1 MYLKALE
8 MQGFKSFPDK
18 TVLKFDKGMT
28 GVVGPNGSGKSN
40 ISDAVRWVLG
50 EQSTK
55 SLRGAKMEDVIFSG
69 TRARRPQGFAEV
81 TLRLDNSD
89 GALASDETEVS
100 VTRRYY
106 RSGESQYQINGN
118 TVRLRD
124 VHELFMDT
132 GLGRDGYSMVS
143 QGKIEDMVSAKSADR
158 RDMFEEAAG
167 ISHYRYR
174 RADALRRLNQAEENL
189 VRLRDILTELAS
201 RVGPLA
207 EQSRKAQKFLVLA
220 EEKKELEIGLWLATL
235 DRSQDQLREQSNR
248 ITVAREQYNDICK
261 ALEEAAASIDASA
274 EESRSITL
282 AMEELRDRASLY
294 EEQASALDAQA
305 AVGEATVHHN
315 EDTISRLTAEC
326 NNEDHTRL
334 ELEQTVAES
343 NAEIEA
349 LRVRE
354 EQHNRTAEGIEAEI
368 AALKSQDEEF
378 SDTYNR
384 LSRELDALSLELSR
398 VEIMVSSAS
407 SSVDE
412 ITGRLTA
419 VEELLARREREIAA
433 LREQE
438 TALRKKIGVQN
449 ETVEE
454 LNNTVTGYALRLT
467 SRRDKA
473 EKKKEEYENKKL
485 ALSAKQSRLAFLED
499 TEKSMEGYQGSVKA
513 VMREVRRGTLTGIH
527 GTLSQLISV
536 EEAYTTA
543 IETALGNAVQ
553 DIVSETEN
561 DAKRAIA
568 ILKSSNAGR
577 ATFLPLSA
585 VRGRSLDE
593 KGLSDCYGYVS
604 LAPDL
609 VSCDAQYREIIS
621 SLLGKTVVAEDLD
634 CAIEIAKKYNYRFK
648 IVTLDGQVINAGGS
662 MTGGSR
668 IQNAGF
674 ISRANEIDRLKGEVS
689 ALAGEIAVAS
699 EELKKANA
707 EYAQTAAELEG
718 AQADLMRANEEKL
731 RIESDLKILLGKIE
745 EALSAVRALEEE
757 KTAAA
762 ERSDYYRESIRLAG
776 EQHEVLLRQKQEL
789 TEELHRVS
797 GGRDALSDQR
807 EALTEERNR
816 VQMQIM
822 EIRKDMDARRE
833 SIEMLR
839 RRLES
844 LSGRKAELEKEIAA
858 IAQKNVLLNADIKNQ
873 REGAKALREEA
884 AEARERTKKLA
895 EDRLR
900 TETAADT
907 SRSEE
912 RRLTADREKVGADLV
927 RLEERFAAIE
937 RDAQEIERKLFEEY
951 GLTRREA
958 AALGIELQDRSQ
970 AQKRLVE
977 LKHSI
982 KALGSVNVAAIEEYK
997 EVSERYTFLSEQ
1009 VSDAEKSKAELLR
1022 LIAELTE
1029 NMAVRFRERF
1039 YQINESFKQT
1049 FSQIFN
1055 GGAAELIL
1063 EDESDIL
1070 ECGIEIKAQPP
1081 GKNVRSLSLLS
1092 GGEKGLCAIALLFAI
1107 LKVTPAPFCIFDE
1120 VEAALDDV
1128 NVARFAQFVRGLT
1141 KQTQFILI
1149 THRRGTME
1157 EADVLYGVTMQEE
1170 GVSKLLELHTAD
1182 MAKQLG
1188 IEE

>member
-55 SLRGAKMEDVIFSG
+55 SLRGSKMEDVIFSG
-69 TRARRPQGFAEV
+69 TRERRPQGFAEV

-89 GALASDETEVS
+89 HALQSDETEVS

-174 RADALRRLNQAEENL
+174 RADALRRLNQAEDNL
-189 VRLRDILTELAS
+189 VRLRDILTELQS

-235 DRSQDQLREQSNR
+235 NRSQDLLREQSNR
-248 ITVAREQYNDICK
+248 ITVARAQYNDICRQ
-261 ALEEAAASIDASA
+261 LEEAAAAIDSSA
-274 EESRSITL
+274 EESRNITL
-282 AMEELRDRASLY
+282 RMEDLRDRASLY
-294 EEQASALDAQA
+294 EEQAAALDAQA
-305 AVGEATVHHN
+305 AVGEANIRHNDDTVA
-315 EDTISRLTAEC
+315 RLKAEIGG
-326 NNEDHTRL
+326 EEQTRL
-334 ELEQTVAES
+334 DLEQTILES
-343 NAEIEA
+343 QHEIDA
-349 LRVRE
+349 LRERE
-354 EQHNRTAEGIEAEI
+354 EKQNRTAEGIEAELF
-368 AALKSQDEEF
+368 ALKSRDEEF
-378 SDTYNR
+378 SDEYNAV
-384 LSRELDALSLELSR
+384 SRELDSLSLELSR
-398 VEIMVSSAS
+398 VEIMVSSAA

-412 ITGRLTA
+412 IAGRMNAVAEQLQRRNEEIALLHTQEEALQGRLNKQDEK
-419 VEELLARREREIAA
+419 V
-433 LREQE
+433 
-438 TALRKKIGVQN
+438 N
-449 ETVEE
+449 E
-454 LNNTVTGYALRLT
+454 LNNTVTGFTLRLN
-467 SRRDKA
+467 SRKEKA

-485 ALSAKQSRLAFLED
+485 ELSAKQSRLAILED

-543 IETALGNAVQ
+543 IETALGNAIQ

-568 ILKSSNAGR
+568 ILKSTNAGR

-593 KGLSDCYGYVS
+593 KGLYDCYGFVS

-609 VSCDAQYREIIS
+609 VSCDEKYREIIS

-674 ISRANEIDRLKGEVS
+674 ISRANEIDRLKTES
-689 ALAGEIAVAS
+689 TALAGEIAQSS
-699 EELKKANA
+699 EEVKKANA
-707 EYAQTAAELEG
+707 DLSLANAELEG
-718 AQADLMRANEEKL
+718 AQADLLRANEEKL
-731 RIESDLKILLGKIE
+731 RIESDLKILQGRIS
-745 EALSAVRALEEE
+745 EAASAVQALEEE
-757 KTAAA
+757 KKNAA
-762 ERSDYYRESIRLAG
+762 ERTDYYKESIRLAN
-776 EQHEVLLRQKQEL
+776 EQHETLLGKKQEL
-789 TEELHRVS
+789 TQTLHNLS
-797 GGRDALSDQR
+797 GGRDDLAEQR
-807 EALTEERNR
+807 EHLTAERSE
-816 VQMQIM
+816 VQLHIM
-822 EIRKDMDARRE
+822 EIRKDIDARKE

-839 RRLES
+839 GRLNNLSERRS
-844 LSGRKAELEKEIAA
+844 QLEKEIAA
-858 IAQKNVLLNADIKNQ
+858 IEQKTVLIRSDVRNQ
-873 REGAKALREEA
+873 RDGANALREEA
-884 AEARERTKKLA
+884 VEARNKTKELA
-895 EDRLR
+895 ELRMR
-900 TETAADT
+900 TESAADH

-927 RLEERFAAIE
+927 RLEERLAAIE
-937 RDAQEIERKLFEEY
+937 RDAQDIERKLYEEY
-951 GLTRREA
+951 GMTRREA
-958 AALGIELQDRSQ
+958 ADLGIELESHSQ
-970 AQKRLVE
+970 AQKRLSE
-977 LKHSI
+977 LKHAI

-1039 YQINESFKQT
+1039 TQINESFKVT
-1049 FSQIFN
+1049 FAQIFN
-1055 GGAAELIL
+1055 GGSAELIL

-1081 GKNVRSLSLLS
+1081 GKNVRNLSLLS

-1141 KQTQFILI
+1141 NETQFILI

-1170 GVSKLLELHTAD
+1170 GVSKLLELHTAE

-1188 IEE
+1188 LEN

>member
-55 SLRGAKMEDVIFSG
+55 SLRGSKMEDVIFSG
-69 TRARRPQGFAEV
+69 TRERRPQGFAEV

-89 GALASDETEVS
+89 HALQSDETEVS

-174 RADALRRLNQAEENL
+174 RADALRRLNQAEDNL
-189 VRLRDILTELAS
+189 VRLRDILTELQS

-235 DRSQDQLREQSNR
+235 NRSQDQLREQSNR
-248 ITVAREQYNDICK
+248 ITVAREQYNDICRL
-261 ALEEAAASIDASA
+261 LEEAAAAIDSSA
-274 EESRSITL
+274 EESRNITL
-282 AMEELRDRASLY
+282 RMEELRDRASLY
-294 EEQASALDAQA
+294 EEQAAALDAQA
-305 AVGEATVHHN
+305 AVGEANIRHNDDTV
-315 EDTISRLTAEC
+315 SRLQAELGG
-326 NNEDHTRL
+326 EEQTRL
-334 ELEQTVAES
+334 DLEQTIAES
-343 NAEIEA
+343 QHEIDS
-349 LRVRE
+349 LRERE
-354 EQHNRTAEGIEAEI
+354 EQQNRTAEGIEAELT
-368 AALKSQDEEF
+368 ALKSRDEEF
-378 SDTYNR
+378 SDEYNAV
-384 LSRELDALSLELSR
+384 SRELDQLSLELSR
-398 VEIMVSSAS
+398 VEIMVSSAA

-412 ITGRLTA
+412 IAGRMNAVAEQLQRRNEEIALLHTQEEVLQGRLHKQDEK
-419 VEELLARREREIAA
+419 V
-433 LREQE
+433 
-438 TALRKKIGVQN
+438 N
-449 ETVEE
+449 E
-454 LNNTVTGYALRLT
+454 LNNTVTGFTLRLN
-467 SRRDKA
+467 SRKEKA

-485 ALSAKQSRLAFLED
+485 ELSAKQSRLAILED

-513 VMREVRRGTLTGIH
+513 VMREVRRGNLTGIH

-536 EEAYTTA
+536 EDAYTTA
-543 IETALGNAVQ
+543 IETALGNAIQ

-568 ILKSSNAGR
+568 ILKSTNAGR

-593 KGLSDCYGYVS
+593 KGLYDCYGFIS

-609 VSCDAQYREIIS
+609 VSCDDKYREIIS

-674 ISRANEIDRLKGEVS
+674 ISRANEIDRLKTES
-689 ALAGEIAVAS
+689 TALAGEIAKCS
-699 EELKKANA
+699 EEVKKANA
-707 EYAQTAAELEG
+707 DLSLANAELEG
-718 AQADLMRANEEKL
+718 AQADLLRANEEKL
-731 RIESDLKILLGKIE
+731 RIESDLKILQGRIN
-745 EALSAVRALEEE
+745 EASSAVQALEDE
-757 KTAAA
+757 KKNAA
-762 ERSDYYRESIRLAG
+762 ERTDYYKESIRLAN
-776 EQHEVLLRQKQEL
+776 EQHETLLGKKQQL
-789 TEELHRVS
+789 TQTLHTLS
-797 GGRDALSDQR
+797 GGRDDLAEQR
-807 EALTEERNR
+807 EQLTAERSE
-816 VQMQIM
+816 VQLHIM
-822 EIRKDMDARRE
+822 EIRKDIDARKE
-833 SIEMLR
+833 SIEMLNTRLNGLSER
-839 RRLES
+839 RS
-844 LSGRKAELEKEIAA
+844 LLAKEIAA
-858 IAQKNVLLNADIKNQ
+858 IEQKTVLLRSDVRNQ
-873 REGAKALREEA
+873 RDGSKALREEA
-884 AEARERTKKLA
+884 VEARTKTKELA
-895 EDRLR
+895 QQRVR
-900 TETAADT
+900 TESAADN
-907 SRSEE
+907 SRAEE

-927 RLEERFAAIE
+927 RLEERLAAIE
-937 RDAQEIERKLFEEY
+937 RDAQDIERKLYEEY
-951 GLTRREA
+951 GMTRREA
-958 AALGIELQDRSQ
+958 ADLGIELESHSQ
-970 AQKRLVE
+970 AQKRLSE
-977 LKHSI
+977 LKHAI

-1022 LIAELTE
+1022 LISELTE

-1039 YQINESFKQT
+1039 AQINESFKVT
-1049 FSQIFN
+1049 FAQIFN
-1055 GGAAELIL
+1055 GGSAELIL

-1081 GKNVRSLSLLS
+1081 GKNVRNLSLLS

-1141 KQTQFILI
+1141 NETQFILI

-1170 GVSKLLELHTAD
+1170 GVSKLLELHTAE

-1188 IEE
+1188 LEN

>member
-55 SLRGAKMEDVIFSG
+55 SLRGSKMEDVIFSG
-69 TRARRPQGFAEV
+69 TRARRPLGFAEV

-89 GALASDETEVS
+89 GALASDEKEVS

-220 EEKKELEIGLWLATL
+220 EEKKELEIGLWLSVL
-235 DRSQDQLREQSNR
+235 ERSQDQLRTQSNK

-261 ALEEAAASIDASA
+261 ALEEAAGAIDSSA
-274 EESRSITL
+274 EEARRITQR
-282 AMEELRDRASLY
+282 MEELRDKASLY
-294 EEQASALDAQA
+294 EEQALALDAQA
-305 AVGEATVHHN
+305 AVAQATLNHN
-315 EDTISRLTAEC
+315 RETVDRLTAEREG
-326 NNEDHTRL
+326 EDKTRL
-334 ELEQTVAES
+334 ELEQTVRES
-343 NAEIEA
+343 QDEIAA
-349 LRVRE
+349 LREKE
-354 EQHNRTAEGIEAEI
+354 EQHNRLAEGIEAELG
-368 AALKSQDEEF
+368 ALKSRDEEF
-378 SDTYNR
+378 SDEYNR
-384 LSRELDALSLELSR
+384 VSRDLDALSAELSR
-398 VEIMVSSAS
+398 VEIMVSSAAS
-407 SSVDE
+407 SADEIAGRMAAVDE
-412 ITGRLTA
+412 QLGRRG
-419 VEELLARREREIAA
+419 EELAVLRGEEEKFVRKTQEADEKVNSLTNTLTGYSLRVASRRE
-433 LREQE
+433 
-438 TALRKKIGVQN
+438 
-449 ETVEE
+449 
-454 LNNTVTGYALRLT
+454 
-467 SRRDKA
+467 KA

-485 ALSAKQSRLAFLED
+485 TLSARQSRLAILED

-536 EEAYTTA
+536 EDAYSTA
-543 IETALGNAVQ
+543 IETALGNAIQ

-568 ILKSSNAGR
+568 VLKSTNAGR
-577 ATFLPLSA
+577 ATFLPLTA

-593 KGLSDCYGYVS
+593 KGLTACRGFVS

-609 VSCDAQYREIIS
+609 VVCDEKYREIIS
-621 SLLGKTVVAEDLD
+621 SLLGKTVVADDLD

-674 ISRANEIDRLKGEVS
+674 ISRANEIERLKSESTV
-689 ALAGEIAVAS
+689 LAGEIAALS
-699 EELKKANA
+699 EEVKKANA
-707 EYAQTAAELEG
+707 DYALASAEQEG

-731 RIESDLKILLGKIE
+731 HVESDLKILRGKVSEITAAIE
-745 EALSAVRALEEE
+745 SLENE
-757 KTAAA
+757 KKTAA
-762 ERSDYYRESIRLAG
+762 ERSDYYRESIRIANEEHDKL
-776 EQHEVLLRQKQEL
+776 QNKKQEMTQL
-789 TEELHRVS
+789 LHTVS
-797 GGRDALSDQR
+797 GGRDTLAEQR
-807 EALTEERNR
+807 ENLNDERSK
-816 VQMQIM
+816 VQLHIM
-822 EIRKDMDARRE
+822 EIRKDIDARRE
-833 SIEMLR
+833 NIDMLN
-839 RRLES
+839 RRLAG
-844 LSGRKAELEKEIAA
+844 LSDRRAELENEISR
-858 IAQKNVLLNADIKNQ
+858 IEQKSVHIESDIKNQ
-873 REGAKALREEA
+873 RAGAVALREEA
-884 AEARERTKKLA
+884 AESRKRIQELT
-895 EDRLR
+895 EERLR
-900 TETAADT
+900 TENAADS
-907 SRSEE
+907 SRAEE

-927 RLEERFAAIE
+927 RLEERLAAIE
-937 RDAQEIERKLFEEY
+937 RDAQEVERKLFEEY

-958 AALGIELQDRSQ
+958 ADLNIVLENHTQ
-970 AQKRLVE
+970 AQKRLSE
-977 LKHSI
+977 LKHAI

-1009 VSDAEKSKAELLR
+1009 VGDAEKSKQELLR
-1022 LIAELTE
+1022 LIAELTD

-1039 YQINESFKQT
+1039 YQINESFKLT
-1049 FSQIFN
+1049 FAQIFN
-1055 GGAAELIL
+1055 GGSAELIL

-1141 KQTQFILI
+1141 KETQFILI

-1170 GVSKLLELHTAD
+1170 GVSKLLELHTAE

-1188 IEE
+1188 LDE

>member
-55 SLRGAKMEDVIFSG
+55 SLRGSKMEDVIFSG

-81 TLRLDNSD
+81 TLRLDNED
-89 GALASDETEVS
+89 HALASDETEVS

-106 RSGESQYQINGN
+106 RSGESQYQINGS

-201 RVGPLA
+201 RVGPLG

-220 EEKKELEIGLWLATL
+220 EEKKELEIGLWLSTL
-235 DRSQDQLREQSNR
+235 ERSQAQLREQSNR
-248 ITVAREQYNDICK
+248 ITVAREQYNEIGR
-261 ALEEAAASIDASA
+261 ALEEAAAAIDSSA
-274 EESRSITL
+274 AESRSITL
-282 AMEELRDRASLY
+282 RMEELRDRASLY
-294 EEQASALDAQA
+294 EEQAAALDAQA
-305 AVGEATVHHN
+305 AVDEANIHHN
-315 EDTISRLTAEC
+315 EDTVSRLQAEC
-326 NNEDHTRL
+326 ADENQTRL
-334 ELEQTVAES
+334 ELEQTIGES
-343 NAEIEA
+343 QNEIAA
-349 LRVRE
+349 LSERE
-354 EQHNRTAEGIEAEI
+354 EQQNRTCEGIEAE
-368 AALKSQDEEF
+368 LRELRSRDEEF
-378 SDTYNR
+378 SDAYNHR
-384 LSRELDALSLELSR
+384 SRELDALSQELSR
-398 VEIMVSSAS
+398 VEIMVSSAT

-412 ITGRLTA
+412 ISGRLRA
-419 VEELLARREREIAA
+419 VEELLQRRSEEIDG
-433 LREQE
+433 
-438 TALRKKIGVQN
+438 LRKQEEILIKKHRNQC
-449 ETVEE
+449 ETVDS
-454 LNNTVTGYALRLT
+454 LNNTVTGYSLRLA
-467 SRRDKA
+467 SRREKA
-473 EKKKEEYENKKL
+473 EKKKEDYENKKL
-485 ALSAKQSRLAFLED
+485 TLSARQSRLAFLED

-513 VMREVRRGTLTGIH
+513 VMREVRRGALTGIH

-536 EEAYTTA
+536 EDAYSTA
-543 IETALGNAVQ
+543 IETALGNAIQ

-568 ILKSSNAGR
+568 ILKASNAGR
-577 ATFLPLSA
+577 ATFLPLTA

-593 KGLSDCYGYVS
+593 KGLQSCRGFVS
-604 LAPDL
+604 LAPEL
-609 VSCDAQYREIIS
+609 VSCDAKYSEIIS
-621 SLLGKTVVAEDLD
+621 SLLGKTVVADDLD

-648 IVTLDGQVINAGGS
+648 IVTLDGQVLNAGGS

-674 ISRANEIDRLKGEVS
+674 ISRANEIDRLKAES
-689 ALAGEIAVAS
+689 TALAGEIARAS
-699 EELKKANA
+699 EELKIANA
-707 EYAQTAAELEG
+707 DYAKASAELEG
-718 AQADLMRANEEKL
+718 AQADLMRANEAKL
-731 RIESDLKILLGKIE
+731 HIERDLKIQQGKIA
-745 EALSAVRALEEE
+745 EAQSAVAALEEE
-757 KTAAA
+757 KKTAA
-762 ERSDYYRESIRLAG
+762 ERSDYYLESIRLAN
-776 EQHEVLLRQKQEL
+776 EQHDDLLKQKSEL
-789 TEELHRVS
+789 TDMLHTLS
-797 GGRDALSDQR
+797 GGRDSLAEQR
-807 EALTEERNR
+807 EALTGERGE
-816 VQMQIM
+816 VQLHIM
-822 EIRKDMDARRE
+822 EIRKDIDARRE
-833 SIEMLR
+833 SIAMLQQRLTGLSDR
-839 RRLES
+839 R
-844 LSGRKAELEKEIAA
+844 AELEKEIAG
-858 IAQKNVLLNADIKNQ
+858 IEQKTDLLKADVKN
-873 REGAKALREEA
+873 RRDGAKALREEA
-884 AEARERTKKLA
+884 AESRERTRSLA
-895 EDRLR
+895 EQRLQ
-900 TETAADT
+900 TEAAADN

-927 RLEERFAAIE
+927 RLEERLSSIE
-937 RDAQEIERKLFEEY
+937 RDAQEIERKLYEEY
-951 GLTRREA
+951 ALTRLEA
-958 AALGIELQDRSQ
+958 QALGIELESLSQ
-970 AQKRLVE
+970 AQKRLSE
-977 LKHSI
+977 LKHAI

-1022 LIAELTE
+1022 LISELTE

-1039 YQINESFKQT
+1039 MQINESFKQT
-1049 FSQIFN
+1049 FVQIFN
-1055 GGAAELIL
+1055 GGSAELLL
-1063 EDESDIL
+1063 EDETDIL

-1141 KQTQFILI
+1141 KDTQFILI

-1157 EADVLYGVTMQEE
+1157 EADILYGVTMQEE
-1170 GVSKLLELHTAD
+1170 GVSKLLELHTAE

-1188 IEE
+1188 LE

>member
-55 SLRGAKMEDVIFSG
+55 SLRGSKMEDVIFSG
-69 TRARRPQGFAEV
+69 TRERRPQGFAEV
-81 TLRLDNSD
+81 TLRLDNAD
-89 GALASDETEVS
+89 HALQSDETEVS

-174 RADALRRLNQAEENL
+174 RADALRRLNQAEDNL
-189 VRLRDILTELAS
+189 VRLRDILTELQS

-235 DRSQDQLREQSNR
+235 NRSQDQLREQSNR
-248 ITVAREQYNDICK
+248 ITVARAQYNDICRL
-261 ALEEAAASIDASA
+261 LEEAAAAIDSSA
-274 EESRSITL
+274 EESRNITL
-282 AMEELRDRASLY
+282 RMEELRDRASLY
-294 EEQASALDAQA
+294 EEQAAALDAQA
-305 AVGEATVHHN
+305 AVGEANIRHNDDTV
-315 EDTISRLTAEC
+315 SRLQAELGG
-326 NNEDHTRL
+326 EEQTRL
-334 ELEQTVAES
+334 DLEQTIAES
-343 NAEIEA
+343 QHEIDS
-349 LRVRE
+349 LRERE
-354 EQHNRTAEGIEAEI
+354 EQQNRTAEGIEAELT
-368 AALKSQDEEF
+368 ALKSRDEEF
-378 SDTYNR
+378 SDEYNAV
-384 LSRELDALSLELSR
+384 SRELDQLSLELSR
-398 VEIMVSSAS
+398 VEIMVSSAA

-412 ITGRLTA
+412 IAGRMNTVQEQMQRRNEEIALLHTQEEALQGRLHKQDEK
-419 VEELLARREREIAA
+419 V
-433 LREQE
+433 
-438 TALRKKIGVQN
+438 N
-449 ETVEE
+449 E
-454 LNNTVTGYALRLT
+454 LNNTVTGFTLRLN
-467 SRRDKA
+467 SRKEKA

-485 ALSAKQSRLAFLED
+485 ELSAKQSRLAILED

-513 VMREVRRGTLTGIH
+513 VMREVRRGNLTGIH

-536 EEAYTTA
+536 EDAYTTA
-543 IETALGNAVQ
+543 IETALGNAIQ

-568 ILKSSNAGR
+568 ILKSTNAGR

-593 KGLSDCYGYVS
+593 KGLYDCYGFVS

-609 VSCDAQYREIIS
+609 VSCDEKYREIIS

-674 ISRANEIDRLKGEVS
+674 ISRANEIDRLKTES
-689 ALAGEIAVAS
+689 TALAGEIAKCS
-699 EELKKANA
+699 EEVKKANA
-707 EYAQTAAELEG
+707 DLSLANAELEG
-718 AQADLMRANEEKL
+718 AQADLLRANEEKL
-731 RIESDLKILLGKIE
+731 RIESDLKILQGRIS
-745 EALSAVRALEEE
+745 EAASAVQALEEE
-757 KTAAA
+757 KKNAA
-762 ERSDYYRESIRLAG
+762 ERTDYYKESIRLAN
-776 EQHEVLLRQKQEL
+776 EQHETLLGKKQEL
-789 TEELHRVS
+789 TQTLHNLS
-797 GGRDALSDQR
+797 GGRDDLAEQR
-807 EALTEERNR
+807 EHLTAERSE
-816 VQMQIM
+816 VQLHIM
-822 EIRKDMDARRE
+822 EIRKDIDARKE

-839 RRLES
+839 GRLNNLSERRS
-844 LSGRKAELEKEIAA
+844 QLEKEIAA
-858 IAQKNVLLNADIKNQ
+858 IEQKTVLIRSDVRNQ
-873 REGAKALREEA
+873 RDGANALREEA
-884 AEARERTKKLA
+884 VEARNKTKELA
-895 EDRLR
+895 ELRMR
-900 TETAADT
+900 TESAADH

-927 RLEERFAAIE
+927 RLEERLAAIE

-958 AALGIELQDRSQ
+958 ADLGIQLESHSQ
-970 AQKRLVE
+970 AQKRLSE
-977 LKHSI
+977 LKHAI

-1039 YQINESFKQT
+1039 TQINESFKVT
-1049 FSQIFN
+1049 FAQIFN
-1055 GGAAELIL
+1055 GGSAELIL

-1081 GKNVRSLSLLS
+1081 GKNVRNLSLLS

-1141 KQTQFILI
+1141 NETQFILI

-1170 GVSKLLELHTAD
+1170 GVSKLLELHTAE

-1188 IEE
+1188 LEN

>member
-55 SLRGAKMEDVIFSG
+55 SLRGSKMEDVIFSG
-69 TRARRPQGFAEV
+69 TRERRPQGFAEV

-89 GALASDETEVS
+89 HALQSDETEVS

-106 RSGESQYQINGN
+106 RSGESQYQINGS

-174 RADALRRLNQAEENL
+174 RADALRRLNQAEDNL
-189 VRLRDILTELAS
+189 VRLRDILTELQS

-235 DRSQDQLREQSNR
+235 NRSQDLLREQSNR
-248 ITVAREQYNDICK
+248 ITVAREQYNDICRL
-261 ALEEAAASIDASA
+261 LEEAAAAIDSSA

-282 AMEELRDRASLY
+282 RMEELRDRASLY
-294 EEQASALDAQA
+294 EEQAAALDAQA
-305 AVGEATVHHN
+305 AVGEANIRHNDDTVA
-315 EDTISRLTAEC
+315 RLKAEV
-326 NNEDHTRL
+326 NGEEQTRL
-334 ELEQTVAES
+334 DLEQTILES
-343 NAEIEA
+343 QHEIDA
-349 LRVRE
+349 LRERE
-354 EQHNRTAEGIEAEI
+354 EKQNRTAEGIEAELS
-368 AALKSQDEEF
+368 ALKSRDEEF
-378 SDTYNR
+378 SDEYNAV
-384 LSRELDALSLELSR
+384 SRELDQLSLELSR
-398 VEIMVSSAS
+398 VEIMVSSAA

-412 ITGRLTA
+412 IAGRMNAVAEQLQRRNEEIALLHTQEEALQGRLNKQDEK
-419 VEELLARREREIAA
+419 V
-433 LREQE
+433 
-438 TALRKKIGVQN
+438 N
-449 ETVEE
+449 E
-454 LNNTVTGYALRLT
+454 LNNTVTGFTLRLN
-467 SRRDKA
+467 SRKEKA

-485 ALSAKQSRLAFLED
+485 LLSAKQSRLAILED

-536 EEAYTTA
+536 EDAYTTA
-543 IETALGNAVQ
+543 IETALGNAIQ

-568 ILKSSNAGR
+568 ILKSTNAGR

-593 KGLSDCYGYVS
+593 KGLYDCYGFVS

-609 VSCDAQYREIIS
+609 VSCDEKYREIIS

-674 ISRANEIDRLKGEVS
+674 ISRANEIDRLKTES
-689 ALAGEIAVAS
+689 TALAGEIAKSS
-699 EELKKANA
+699 EEVKKANA
-707 EYAQTAAELEG
+707 DLALAAAELEG

-731 RIESDLKILLGKIE
+731 RLESDLKILQGRIS
-745 EALSAVRALEEE
+745 EAASAVQALEEE
-757 KTAAA
+757 KKNAA
-762 ERSDYYRESIRLAG
+762 ERTDYYKESIRVAN
-776 EQHEVLLRQKQEL
+776 EQHEALTAKKQEL
-789 TEELHRVS
+789 MQTLHTLS
-797 GGRDALSDQR
+797 GGRDDLAEQR
-807 EALTEERNR
+807 EHLTAERSE
-816 VQMQIM
+816 VQLHIM
-822 EIRKDMDARRE
+822 EIRKDIDARKE
-833 SIEMLR
+833 SIEMLNTR
-839 RRLES
+839 
-844 LSGRKAELEKEIAA
+844 LSGLSVRRNELEKEMAA
-858 IAQKNVLLNADIKNQ
+858 IAQKTVLLRSDVRNQ
-873 REGAKALREEA
+873 RDGAKALREEA
-884 AEARERTKKLA
+884 VEARNKTKELA
-895 EDRLR
+895 EQRVR
-900 TETAADT
+900 TEAAADT

-927 RLEERFAAIE
+927 RLEERLAAIE
-937 RDAQEIERKLFEEY
+937 RDAQEIERKLYEEY

-958 AALGIELQDRSQ
+958 ADLGIELESHSQ
-970 AQKRLVE
+970 AQKRLSE
-977 LKHSI
+977 LKHAI

-1029 NMAVRFRERF
+1029 SMAVRFRERF
-1039 YQINESFKQT
+1039 TQINESFKVT
-1049 FSQIFN
+1049 FAQIFN
-1055 GGAAELIL
+1055 GGSAELIL

-1081 GKNVRSLSLLS
+1081 GKNVRNLSLLS

-1141 KQTQFILI
+1141 NETQFILI

-1170 GVSKLLELHTAD
+1170 GVSKLLELHTAE

-1188 IEE
+1188 LEN

>member
-55 SLRGAKMEDVIFSG
+55 SLRGSKMEDVIFSG
-69 TRARRPQGFAEV
+69 TRERRPQGFAEV
-81 TLRLDNSD
+81 TLRLDNAD
-89 GALASDETEVS
+89 HALQSDETEVS

-174 RADALRRLNQAEENL
+174 RADALRRLNQAEDNL
-189 VRLRDILTELAS
+189 VRLRDILTELQS

-235 DRSQDQLREQSNR
+235 NRSQDQLREQSNR
-248 ITVAREQYNDICK
+248 ITVAREQYNDICRL
-261 ALEEAAASIDASA
+261 LEEAAAAIDSSA
-274 EESRSITL
+274 EESRNITL
-282 AMEELRDRASLY
+282 RMEELRDRASLY
-294 EEQASALDAQA
+294 EEQAAALDAQA
-305 AVGEATVHHN
+305 AVGEANIRHNDDTV
-315 EDTISRLTAEC
+315 SRLQAELGG
-326 NNEDHTRL
+326 EEQTRL
-334 ELEQTVAES
+334 DLEQTIAES
-343 NAEIEA
+343 QHEIDS
-349 LRVRE
+349 LRARE
-354 EQHNRTAEGIEAEI
+354 EQQNRTAEGIEAELT
-368 AALKSQDEEF
+368 ALKSRDEEF
-378 SDTYNR
+378 SDEYNAV
-384 LSRELDALSLELSR
+384 SRELDQLSLELSR
-398 VEIMVSSAS
+398 VEIMVSSAT

-412 ITGRLTA
+412 IAGRMNTVQEQMQRRNEEIALLHTQEEALQGRLHKQDEK
-419 VEELLARREREIAA
+419 V
-433 LREQE
+433 
-438 TALRKKIGVQN
+438 N
-449 ETVEE
+449 E
-454 LNNTVTGYALRLT
+454 LNNTVTGFTLRLN
-467 SRRDKA
+467 SRKEKA

-485 ALSAKQSRLAFLED
+485 ELSAKQSRLAILED

-513 VMREVRRGTLTGIH
+513 VMREVRRGNLTGIH

-536 EEAYTTA
+536 EDAYTTA
-543 IETALGNAVQ
+543 IETALGNAIQ

-568 ILKSSNAGR
+568 ILKSTNAGR

-593 KGLSDCYGYVS
+593 KGLYDCYGFIS

-609 VSCDAQYREIIS
+609 VSCDDKYREIIS

-674 ISRANEIDRLKGEVS
+674 ISRANEIDRLKTES
-689 ALAGEIAVAS
+689 TALAGEIAKCS
-699 EELKKANA
+699 EQVKKANA
-707 EYAQTAAELEG
+707 EFSLASAELEG

-731 RIESDLKILLGKIE
+731 RIESDLKILQGRIA
-745 EALSAVRALEEE
+745 EASSAVQALEDE
-757 KTAAA
+757 KKNAA
-762 ERSDYYRESIRLAG
+762 ERTDYYKESIRLAN
-776 EQHEVLLRQKQEL
+776 EQHETLLGKKQQL
-789 TEELHRVS
+789 TQTLHTLS
-797 GGRDALSDQR
+797 GGRDDLAEQR
-807 EALTEERNR
+807 EQLTAERSE
-816 VQMQIM
+816 VQLHIM
-822 EIRKDMDARRE
+822 EIRKDIDARRE

-839 RRLES
+839 TRLNGLSERRS
-844 LSGRKAELEKEIAA
+844 QLEKEIAA
-858 IAQKNVLLNADIKNQ
+858 IEQKTVLLRSDVRNQ
-873 REGAKALREEA
+873 RDGSKALREEA
-884 AEARERTKKLA
+884 VEARTKTKELA
-895 EDRLR
+895 QQRVR
-900 TETAADT
+900 TESAADN
-907 SRSEE
+907 SRAEE

-927 RLEERFAAIE
+927 RLEERLAAIE
-937 RDAQEIERKLFEEY
+937 RDAQDIERKLYEEY

-958 AALGIELQDRSQ
+958 ADLGIELESHSQ
-970 AQKRLVE
+970 AQKRLSE
-977 LKHSI
+977 LKHAI

-1022 LIAELTE
+1022 LISELTE

-1039 YQINESFKQT
+1039 AQINESFKVT
-1049 FSQIFN
+1049 FAQIFN
-1055 GGAAELIL
+1055 GGSAELIL

-1081 GKNVRSLSLLS
+1081 GKNVRNLSLLS

-1141 KQTQFILI
+1141 NETQFILI

-1170 GVSKLLELHTAD
+1170 GVSKLLELHTAE

-1188 IEE
+1188 LEN